1 MNKHLLIVL
10 ACAVMAQAANMK
22 LKIPVAISDE
32 TYILGA
38 MDAQVRQKPDV
49 ASAYFRHLYEK
60 TGQKEYLYD
69 SLRMYESA
77 KDSSQF
83 TKVTQ
88 EALDQNP
95 DDKTLLRFH
104 VVALLKEGKYSEA
117 ANEARI
123 LCEET
128 KEASD
133 YLLNAEALIKLG
145 NYQSGFGELK
155 KAYEITYDEEAAER
169 MALIMYT
176 QLNQKDEA
184 IKFLKEHIGAHGN
197 SKILG
202 KRLGSLYAD
211 RGALED
217 ASQIYEA
224 TYDLSNDPS
233 IAQEVVRIYVYRQEL
248 QKLTLILEKSGINDP
263 LLLELYARDKQFKK
277 ASTLADKLFKR
288 EANPLYLAQSSVFEY
303 EAATDKNDV
312 KLLHKVIEGLKQAN
326 EQVQDPVYLNYLGYL
341 MIDHDLGVK
350 EGMTYVQKALD
361 KQPQSP
367 FYIDSLAW
375 GKYKLGE
382 CAEAS
387 RLIKQV
393 ESMVG
398 TDEQEVRDHIK
409 AIQQCKTK
417 DKK

>member
-1 MNKHLLIVL
+1 M
-10 ACAVMAQAANMK
+10 CAVMAQATTVK
-22 LKIPVAISDE
+22 WKVPVAISDE
-32 TYILGA
+32 TYILA
-38 MDAQVRQKPDV
+38 AIDAQVRQKPDV
-49 ASAYFRHLYEK
+49 ASAYFKHLYEK

-77 KDSSQF
+77 KDGAQF

-88 EALDQNP
+88 EALDDNP
-95 DDKTLLRFH
+95 ADKMLLRFH

-117 ANEARI
+117 ANESRL
-123 LCEET
+123 LCEQT

-133 YLLNAEALIKLG
+133 YLLSAESLIKLG
-145 NYQSGFGELK
+145 NYQSGYSELK
-155 KAYEITYDEEAAER
+155 KAYDISYDEETAER
-169 MALIMYT
+169 IALIMYT
-176 QLNQKDEA
+176 QLNQKEEA

-197 SKILG
+197 TKILG

-211 RGALED
+211 SGALDD
-217 ASQIYEA
+217 AVQMYEA
-224 TYDLSNDPS
+224 TYELSNDPL
-233 IAQEVVRIYVYRQEL
+233 IAQEAVRIYVYRQEL
-248 QKLTLILEKSGINDP
+248 QKLSILLEKSNVNDP
-263 LLLELYARDKQFKK
+263 LLLELYVRDKQFKK
-277 ASTLADKLFKR
+277 ASVLAGKLFKR

-303 EAATDKNDV
+303 EAATDRNDTG
-312 KLLHKVIEGLKQAN
+312 LLKRVVDGLKQAN
-326 EQVQDPVYLNYLGYL
+326 EQIQDPVYLNYLGYL
-341 MIDHDLGVK
+341 MIEHDLGVK

-361 KQPQSP
+361 KQPQSA
-367 FYIDSLAW
+367 FYIDSMAW

-409 AIQQCKTK
+409 AIQECKTK